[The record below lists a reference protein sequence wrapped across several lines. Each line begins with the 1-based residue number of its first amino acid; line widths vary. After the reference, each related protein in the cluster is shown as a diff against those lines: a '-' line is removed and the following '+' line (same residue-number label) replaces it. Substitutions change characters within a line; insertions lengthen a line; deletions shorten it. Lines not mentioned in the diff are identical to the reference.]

1 MLTCRGQN
9 FPLFLKSLEF
19 EIHCANLGK
28 VSRAILNGVF
38 FFEKGGGEGVN
49 KKCWIKFMI

>member
-28 VSRAILNGVF
+28 VSRAILNGF
-38 FFEKGGGEGVN
+38 FFRKGGGGEGVN